1 MLDSFSAMLKV
12 SSEVNVGELSFR
24 LLIDIVAAL
33 VTEFTPSLIIR
44 LREYEV
50 FIS

>member
-1 MLDSFSAMLKV
+1 MLNVSA
-12 SSEVNVGELSFR
+12 EVNIGELSFK

-33 VTEFTPSLIIR
+33 VAEFTPSLIIR

-50 FIS
+50 LVS

>member
-1 MLDSFSAMLKV
+1 MLDSFSAKLNV
-12 SSEVNVGELSFR
+12 SAELNIGELSLR

-33 VTEFTPSLIIR
+33 VTEFTPSLITT

-50 FIS
+50 LVS